1 MEDGRPFLPGSAAF
15 TGVGVSELSS
25 QLVVGIVMGSI
36 FAVSASG
43 LVVTFN
49 TTGIFNFAHGAMG
62 MLMAYLFWQLWQGW
76 GLPAW
81 LALILVVA
89 VAAPILG
96 VGVERAIMR
105 PLYGANTNVALV
117 VSLGLLLLLVGVA
130 SSIWKSSNSYN
141 LPEFFSGSKVD
152 VAGVNLSDEQIIAV
166 GLALLVAVG
175 LRALFKLTR
184 TGVAMRAVVDDP
196 ELAALT
202 GAPPGRMAAYA
213 WMIGVSLAAL
223 AGILQAAVFSTM
235 DITQLTELVIYGFV
249 AAVVGRMRSLP
260 LTFLGAMILGVGY
273 SLSIAYV
280 PNSLVTYVT
289 EALPMT
295 LLFLALVTMPQARLT
310 IGRVVRAR
318 PPRAAT
324 RGANAAGSL
333 GLVGLVALGVFL
345 VSGANLATL
354 GEALIFGLLGL
365 SLIPLAGYGGQISL
379 CQLTFAGLGALT
391 MHWVGGGT
399 SVLGLLAAV
408 GLCAGAGALLC
419 LPTLRLRGLY
429 LALATLAFAVLMD
442 NAFFTSPSIMGTGG
456 ALAVGR
462 PRLLG
467 LSLAGDRAFTIF
479 IGVVLGVCLLGVG
492 ALRRGRYGRRLVA
505 MNDSPAACTTVGMS
519 LTVTKLAVFA
529 LSAGMAGLAGALYGS
544 LTGTAIPSDYA
555 FLISIV
561 LFVAVTLQG
570 STLLSSAVVAGAGLA
585 LAPVIGS
592 HIPALAN
599 FTYIAFGAGIIA
611 IGRRPNGMGRLG
623 ADALVRWRS
632 RHGSDPVVPRPAVA
646 VGEASPVA

>member
-1 MEDGRPFLPGSAAF
+1 M
-15 TGVGVSELSS
+15 SELSS

-280 PNSLVTYVT
+280 PSSLVTYVT

-295 LLFLALVTMPQARLT
+295 LLFLALVTMPQAR
-310 IGRVVRAR
+310 
-318 PPRAAT
+318 
-324 RGANAAGSL
+324 
-333 GLVGLVALGVFL
+333 
-345 VSGANLATL
+345 
-354 GEALIFGLLGL
+354 
-365 SLIPLAGYGGQISL
+365 
-379 CQLTFAGLGALT
+379 
-391 MHWVGGGT
+391 
-399 SVLGLLAAV
+399 
-408 GLCAGAGALLC
+408 
-419 LPTLRLRGLY
+419 
-429 LALATLAFAVLMD
+429 
-442 NAFFTSPSIMGTGG
+442 
-456 ALAVGR
+456 
-462 PRLLG
+462 
-467 LSLAGDRAFTIF
+467 
-479 IGVVLGVCLLGVG
+479 
-492 ALRRGRYGRRLVA
+492 
-505 MNDSPAACTTVGMS
+505 
-519 LTVTKLAVFA
+519 
-529 LSAGMAGLAGALYGS
+529 
-544 LTGTAIPSDYA
+544 
-555 FLISIV
+555 
-561 LFVAVTLQG
+561 
-570 STLLSSAVVAGAGLA
+570 
-585 LAPVIGS
+585 
-592 HIPALAN
+592 
-599 FTYIAFGAGIIA
+599 
-611 IGRRPNGMGRLG
+611 
-623 ADALVRWRS
+623 
-632 RHGSDPVVPRPAVA
+632 
-646 VGEASPVA
+646 